1 MIGHGLTTS
10 ESWKNLPWKQ
20 FQKTLFRLQKRVYK
34 AVRVGDKR
42 KARSLQKL
50 ILKSQAAKL
59 LAIRQ
64 VTQLNAGKKTAGID
78 GKKSLSFEERFAL
91 ASELTQN
98 QSDWKHKGLREIP
111 IPKKDGT
118 IRMLKVPTIADRAWQ
133 CLAKYALEP
142 AHEAT
147 FHARSYGF
155 RTGRSTH
162 DAQKI
167 LFLNL
172 QSNKNGINKRVI
184 ELDIEK
190 CFDRINHS
198 AIMDNLIAPARLKL
212 GIFRCLKAGTNGFPD
227 QGTPQGGVVSP
238 LLANIA
244 LNGIESLHISK
255 DKWGKISEPSIRYA
269 DDMVIILKPEDDAET
284 ILSRI
289 SEFLAERGMNVSER
303 KTKITATTDGFNFLG
318 WHFKVQNNG
327 KFRSTPSV
335 DNFKA
340 FRKKVKYIVNNSNYG
355 ATVKAKKLAPVV
367 RGWRNYHR
375 YCKMDGARNSLYFIQ
390 KRAFTVFNKEK
401 KLNRYTSKTLLN
413 MAFPKVPYSVNK
425 HINVQGEKSPYDGDI
440 PYWSERKSKL
450 YDGMTSKAIK
460 KQSHKC
466 VACGLTFIGEEKVHL
481 HHADGNHDNWDKK
494 NLVAIHESCHDYVHM
509 SNRGKVVAI
518 HEPCQSEP
526 STSKSASQRISG
538 AVCDESRTYGS
549 K

>member
-1 MIGHGLTTS
+1 MIGRSIIAS
-10 ESWKNLPWKQ
+10 ELWKSFKWKK
-20 FQKTLFRLQKRVYK
+20 FQKILFRLQRRIYK

-50 ILKSQAAKL
+50 ILKSQAARL

-78 GKKSLSFEERFAL
+78 GKKSLSFEERFTL
-91 ASELTQN
+91 AHELLEHHT
-98 QSDWKHKGLREIP
+98 DWKHKGLREIP

-147 FHARSYGF
+147 FHERSYGF
-155 RTGRSTH
+155 RTGRSAH

-172 QSNKNGINKRVI
+172 SSHSNGINKRVI

-198 AIMDNLIAPARLKL
+198 AIMDNLIAPAGLKL
-212 GIFRCLKAGTNGFPD
+212 GIFRCLKAGTNVGFPD

-244 LNGIESLHISK
+244 LNGIESLHQSTGSG
-255 DKWGKISEPSIRYA
+255 GKITEPSIRYA
-269 DDMVIILKPEDDAET
+269 DDMVIILKPKDDAEA
-284 ILSRI
+284 ILNRI
-289 SEFLAERGMNVSER
+289 SEFLAERGMKVSER
-303 KTKITATTDGFNFLG
+303 KTKLTTTTDGFDFLG
-318 WHFKVQNNG
+318 WHFKVQKNG
-327 KFRSTPSV
+327 KFRSTLSV

-340 FRKKVKYIVNNSNYG
+340 FRKKVKHIVNNSNYG
-355 ATVKAKKLAPVV
+355 ATLKAKKLAPVV
-367 RGWRNYHR
+367 RGWRNYHK
-375 YCKMDGARNSLYFIQ
+375 YCKMDGSRNSLYFIQ
-390 KRAFTVFNKEK
+390 RRAYTVFNKETK
-401 KLNRYTSKTLLN
+401 KNRDTSKTLLDK
-413 MAFPKVPYSVNK
+413 AFPSVPYSENK
-425 HINVQGEKSPYDGDI
+425 HINVKGEKSPYDGDI
-440 PYWSERKSKL
+440 SYWSGRKSKL
-450 YDGMTSKAIK
+450 YDGASSEAIK
-460 KQSHKC
+460 KQHRKC

-509 SNRGKVVAI
+509 TNRGKVVII
-518 HEPCQSEP
+518 HEPFESEP
-526 STSKSASQRISG
+526 CTSKRAI
-538 AVCDESRTYGS
+538 
-549 K
+549 